1 MARFQRQKLRELR
14 IKFLLI
20 QNLFFC
26 LFCYI
31 LLFSYGLTPAKLQI
45 FFHSTQNLIVICC
58 KFAAQKLKAMITIQ
72 GKQFR
77 KYILQSEIQQ
87 IVGNLAQRI
96 NKDYKNR
103 GDIVFIVILNG
114 AFMFASDLFKNIEGL
129 HKITFVKLT
138 SYESVNST
146 GKVKSLIGLKE
157 DITNKNVIIVED
169 IVDSGKTM
177 GDLLQQLQEKNPRSL
192 EICSLMFKP
201 GNFKGNYNIKY
212 IGKEISNEFIVGYGF
227 DLDGL
232 GRNLPDI
239 YQLSE

>member
-1 MARFQRQKLRELR
+1 
-14 IKFLLI
+14 
-20 QNLFFC
+20 
-26 LFCYI
+26 
-31 LLFSYGLTPAKLQI
+31 
-45 FFHSTQNLIVICC
+45 
-58 KFAAQKLKAMITIQ
+58 MITIQ